1 MFQKGDISVYSV
13 YIHTNLINGKKYIGI
28 TKRKPEA
35 RWNNGKGYR
44 HNEYFS
50 NSIEKYGWNN
60 FSHEI
65 IYTNLTE
72 DEACLKE
79 QELIKLYKSNQRD
92 FGYNLE
98 SGGRYCNISEETKN
112 KISKSLK
119 GHCVSNKTKNKI
131 RNTERGKKLSID
143 TKEKL
148 SKANI
153 ERFKDP
159 LERYKCG
166 NGTRGKNIPHSKE
179 HNRKV
184 SEALKNKK
192 YIHKDNEQKYI
203 KIEELDLY
211 FQQGWTLGK
220 LTK

>member
-1 MFQKGDISVYSV
+1 MFSVYV
-13 YIHTNLINGKKYIGI
+13 HTNLINNKKYIGI
-28 TKRKPEA
+28 TKSKPEY

-44 HNEYFS
+44 HNDYFTKA
-50 NSIEKYGWNN
+50 IEKYGWNN

-65 IYTNLTE
+65 IYTDLTE
-72 DEACLKE
+72 REACLKE
-79 QELIKLYKSNQRD
+79 QELIKYYKSNEHD

-98 SGGRYCNISEETKN
+98 SGGKYCNISKVTKN

-119 GHCVSNKTKNKI
+119 GHTVSDETKNKI
-131 RNTERGKKLSID
+131 RNTEKGKKLSID

-179 HNRKV
+179 HNQKV
-184 SEALKNKK
+184 AEALRNKK
-192 YIHKDNEQKYI
+192 YIHKDREQKYI

-211 FQQGWTLGK
+211 LQQGWTLGK